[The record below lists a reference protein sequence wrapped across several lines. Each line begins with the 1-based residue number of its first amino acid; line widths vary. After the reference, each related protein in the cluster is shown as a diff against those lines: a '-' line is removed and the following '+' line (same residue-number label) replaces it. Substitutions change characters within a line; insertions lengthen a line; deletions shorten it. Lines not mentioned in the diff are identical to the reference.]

1 MNKIVFDCD
10 NTMGLFT
17 KEVDDGLTLY
27 YLLGR
32 PDVDLLGITTTFGNG
47 PLEKVHPQTVK
58 MVADLGREDLPVK
71 RGAAHRHQG
80 PTPAAHFLAETAA
93 AYPGELITLATG
105 PLGNLRGAHALDPN
119 FYNNLKGIYCMGG
132 YLRPVRLGRR
142 DVKELN
148 LSADPEASY
157 EVLNAPCPVTLM
169 NAQICLQA
177 PFTWRDFRKL
187 NFWSQKTRR
196 SIREWLILH
205 MIFCGIGNFYLWDLL
220 PAVCVSYPDL
230 FFNNLVSL
238 ESSVEDLESGMLLP
252 REKAGEPGVNMPVLI
267 QDLDKFKDVLIEA
280 WRQIPV

>member
-1 MNKIVFDCD
+1 MNKVVFDCD

-47 PLEKVHPQTVK
+47 PLDKVHPRTVK

-71 RGAAHRHQG
+71 LGAAYRHQG
-80 PTPAAHFLAETAA
+80 VTPAARFLAETAA
-93 AYPGELITLATG
+93 TCPGELIVLATG

-148 LSADPEASY
+148 LSADPEASL
-157 EVLNAPCPVTLM
+157 EVLNAPCQVTLM

-187 NFWSQKTRR
+187 TFWSRKTRR
-196 SIREWLILH
+196 PIREWLILH

-220 PAVCVSYPDL
+220 PAVCISCPDL
-230 FFNNLVSL
+230 FFNNPVSL
-238 ESSVEDLESGMLLP
+238 ESSLEDLESGTLRL
-252 REKAGEPGVNMPVLI
+252 REGAGVSGVNMPVLI
-267 QDLDKFKDVLIEA
+267 RDLDKFKNVLFQA
-280 WRQIPV
+280 WRQVPV